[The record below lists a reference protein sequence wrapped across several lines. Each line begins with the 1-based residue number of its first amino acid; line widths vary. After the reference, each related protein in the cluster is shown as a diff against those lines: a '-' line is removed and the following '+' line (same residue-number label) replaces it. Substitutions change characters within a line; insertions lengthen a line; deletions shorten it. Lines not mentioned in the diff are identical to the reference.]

1 MEEATHAFTKELDRI
16 SMEIK
21 RAAYILNRSIQED
34 LQEKHPP
41 TDETTTKTH
50 PHNTHYY
57 YYYTTVNVVELVQKI
72 HELPYRIDALKQKSI
87 SVCKRREGIVDE
99 VTDLLSSNVAAVR
112 DLREKADVEM
122 SASQQKDLEQGAL
135 LLQQCCSVE

>member
-41 TDETTTKTH
+41 TDETTTKT
-50 PHNTHYY
+50 
-57 YYYTTVNVVELVQKI
+57 YYTTVDVVELVQKI
-72 HELPYRIDALKQKSI
+72 HDLPYRIDVLKQKSI
-87 SVCKRREGIVDE
+87 SVCKRREDIVDE
-99 VTDLLSSNVAAVR
+99 VTGLLSNNVAAVR

>member
-41 TDETTTKTH
+41 TDETTTTTKT
-50 PHNTHYY
+50 
-57 YYYTTVNVVELVQKI
+57 YYTTVDVVELVQKI
-72 HELPYRIDALKQKSI
+72 YDLPDRIDALKQKSI
-87 SVCKRREGIVDE
+87 SVCKRREDIVDE
-99 VTDLLSSNVAAVR
+99 VTGLLSNNVAAVR